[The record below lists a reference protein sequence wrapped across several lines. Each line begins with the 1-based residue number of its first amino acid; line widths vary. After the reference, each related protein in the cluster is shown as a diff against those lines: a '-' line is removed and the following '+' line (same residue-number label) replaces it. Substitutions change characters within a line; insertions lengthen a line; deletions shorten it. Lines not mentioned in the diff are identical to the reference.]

1 MIDSKEFDLD
11 EIREGLEMFDVENKG
26 IINPLELKQTMEEMN
41 LKEKNPFMYEMISSL
56 CNKKEIKKN
65 GGITFDEFINY
76 FKEKLSDNKSK
87 KGIKNIFNVFSDVDN
102 KIQMPTFYQVGK
114 EIGDEDNYMEIKNLV
129 EISKTGSRE
138 LNFEEFYKI
147 MKKKDSI
154 DDNKK
159 KYFYQNFT
167 YENENLENNINI
179 NDNFSK
185 IYNTNSDRINQNNRY
200 GNLEESTGSTEFK
213 RYHRKYRGKKGNNE
227 EYNIKSS
234 NINENFGNLYNI
246 NSERIN
252 QNNRYSNLEESTG
265 STEFKRYHRKY
276 RGKKANKEEYNTKS
290 DDINERPVYI
300 QFK

>member
-147 MKKKDSI
+147 MKKKDNI

-227 EYNIKSS
+227 EYKIKSD
-234 NINENFGNLYNI
+234 NINEKL
-246 NSERIN
+246 
-252 QNNRYSNLEESTG
+252 L
-265 STEFKRYHRKY
+265 
-276 RGKKANKEEYNTKS
+276 
-290 DDINERPVYI
+290 YI
-300 QFK
+300 QFKK